1 VTEIPSRL
9 RVVQWTTGNV
19 ARQALRAI
27 LRRPE
32 LELVGVYAYSE
43 DKVGKD
49 AGELANLEEPVGVA
63 ATNDIDALIALK
75 PDCVLYMPL
84 HPDIGQLTTLL
95 RAGIN
100 VLSTAAFLP
109 GRSYGE
115 AARKELAEAALA
127 GGASLFGSGVNPGYA
142 DYLTAVASGV
152 SRDVTHV
159 RVLESFNIGMWADDA
174 NQDELGWGRPAGD
187 PGHADDIASATA
199 VFGDAVE
206 SMAELFGVTLDDIRC
221 DVEFAHA
228 LSDVDT
234 IPRRSVKAG
243 TVAGIEARWIG
254 SVQGTDVIEAVVRW
268 TVAADIEPAWDV
280 AMAYQIEIRGYPQ
293 VNVRAEVLPA
303 DMESM
308 SLDDMLAIGSV
319 ITAMP
324 VVNAIPGVVAARPG
338 IVTYKDLPPQA
349 SPLVVGT

>member
-1 VTEIPSRL
+1 MAPL

-32 LELVGVYAYSE
+32 LELVGVYAFS
-43 DKVGKD
+43 DGKVGKD
-49 AGELANLEEPVGVA
+49 AGELAGLDDAVGVA
-63 ATNDIDALIALK
+63 ATNDMDALIALK

-84 HPDIGQLTTLL
+84 HPDVDHLTRLL

-100 VLSTAAFLP
+100 VLTTAAFLT

-115 AARKELAEAALA
+115 AARKQLDDAALA
-127 GGASLFGSGVNPGYA
+127 GGASLFGSGVNPGFA
-142 DYLTAVASGV
+142 DYLTAIASGV
-152 SRDVTHV
+152 SRDVSYV
-159 RVLESFNIGMWADDA
+159 RVVESFNIGMWAGDA

-187 PGHADDIASATA
+187 PGHADDIVAATA

-206 SMAELFGVTLDDIRC
+206 SMGELFAVALDDIRC
-221 DVEFAHA
+221 DVDFAHA

-234 IPRRSVKAG
+234 IPKRSIKAG
-243 TVAGIEARWIG
+243 SVGGIEARWIG
-254 SVQGTDVIEAVVRW
+254 SVGGTDVIEAVVRW
-268 TVAADIEPAWDV
+268 TVVPDLEPAWDV

-324 VVNAIPGVVAARPG
+324 VVNAIAGVVAAKPG
-338 IVTYKDLPPQA
+338 IVTYADLPPQA
-349 SPLVVGT
+349 SPIVVPSSD